1 MSTTSADILQVLDVR
16 EFRERVRI
24 LLLAHARTCAVADLE
39 AGLPGVS
46 AETTARIAAVRRID
60 ADERLLRCICALIL
74 CRPDML
80 ANSTPS
86 RGGADIADA
95 VITADIQAYLLVW
108 ADT

>member
-24 LLLAHARTCAVADLE
+24 LLLAHARARVVDDLAV
-39 AGLPGVS
+39 GPIS